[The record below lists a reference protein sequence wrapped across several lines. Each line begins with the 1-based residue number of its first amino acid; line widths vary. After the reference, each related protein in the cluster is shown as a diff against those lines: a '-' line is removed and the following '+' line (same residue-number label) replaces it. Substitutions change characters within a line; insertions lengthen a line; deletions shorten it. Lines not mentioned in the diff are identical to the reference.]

1 MGRAI
6 GAIGSG
12 LSAGYHDEALPDTR
26 RFRGRFQVV
35 DQATGE
41 PVSGIETR
49 IRSTGGQYHT
59 GVTDPDGFTE
69 WIERDAMEA
78 LAFDLVQQKP

>member
-1 MGRAI
+1 MKHCLILGVF
-6 GAIGSG
+6 G
-12 LSAGYHDEALPDTR
+12 
-26 RFRGRFQVV
+26 GRFQVV